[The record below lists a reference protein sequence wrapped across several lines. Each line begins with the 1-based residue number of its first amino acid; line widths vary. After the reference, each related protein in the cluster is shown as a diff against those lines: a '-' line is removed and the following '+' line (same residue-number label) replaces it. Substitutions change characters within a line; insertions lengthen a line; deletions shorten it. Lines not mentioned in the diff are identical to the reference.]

1 MGRPPQTLLQ
11 GSSCSYGRMGWGV
24 QCGSSCSYGKMGWGA
39 CSVGVLQQRE
49 TEDVGTQRRP
59 LLGRDWGKQEGRPS
73 KVLRRTVW
81 EAVV

>member
-11 GSSCSYGRMGWGV
+11 GSSCSYGRMGWG
-24 QCGSSCSYGKMGWGA
+24 GA
-39 CSVGVLQQRE
+39 LWECFIKRE
-49 TEDVGTQRRP
+49 TEDVGIQRRP

-81 EAVV
+81 EAVF